1 MRMVSLPACFLLC
14 ASGDLNA
21 ERISD
26 IRNTKH
32 NLSISGPGPVRAT
45 SESEVCVF
53 CHTPHGAS
61 DIPAAPLWN
70 RALSGATYTPYTS
83 TSIDAQDTTA
93 EPGGSSKL
101 CLSCHDG
108 TLAIGAVNVANG
120 QANANISLQGTAA
133 GGTIPE
139 GSGALS
145 GFTRRIGVDLTNDH
159 PISFTY
165 DSALALADGELRD
178 PSIESHIATRASG
191 QNPKPVVPLES
202 DRLECVSCH
211 DPHIRD
217 TDISKNIKFLRLNRF
232 QEGPPGSAF
241 SGINDIVCL
250 ACHDKLGQRWADSA
264 HADPAVADETY
275 KTAPADL
282 REFPAGI
289 AVWQASCLNC
299 HDTHTVQ
306 GSRRLLREG
315 SDALGGPTQPRLG
328 GAAAIESTCYQC
340 HTNDAS
346 SVLNFSLEVPN
357 IEDDFVLARHMPIT
371 SLDQPAG
378 VEVHDISDADFS
390 EDPLFLGKGDLNNR
404 HAECTD
410 CHNPHRLQRN
420 TLFNG
425 NGSNLTGTHDHGAS
439 HSNIAS
445 GVLRGT
451 TGVEPVYGSASFH
464 DLPLSYTLK
473 RGDGGDGAS
482 NLAISPWVTREYQIC
497 LKCHSDY
504 GYDDNNLYPV
514 GDRPA
519 LGDSIGTTTP
529 GTNGLTQY
537 TNQAREFQAPVA
549 HQGFGSPG
557 DSGADFDYLSNNQRS
572 WHPVIAATGR
582 DGLQRNQGD
591 EDISSN
597 WVPPFDDEVGGQTMY
612 CSDCHGSG
620 TAPGTVVPDGGANG
634 RPWGPHGSNHNFIL
648 KGDWSADTGT
658 GRPQDLC
665 FKCHDYD
672 VYAGGDRS
680 VDSGFG
686 RGDNLHAEHF
696 ERITGNRVKC
706 MWCHVAVPHGWKNKG
721 LLVNLNDVGPEAGL
735 PPGTEVPIQTNA
747 EVYNQEPYYFN
758 AKLKVINFAQSGDW
772 RPDNCGSASSNPD
785 VGRDWMGAVC
795 QNPP

>member
-1 MRMVSLPACFLLC
+1 
-14 ASGDLNA
+14 
-21 ERISD
+21 
-26 IRNTKH
+26 
-32 NLSISGPGPVRAT
+32 
-45 SESEVCVF
+45 
-53 CHTPHGAS
+53 
-61 DIPAAPLWN
+61 
-70 RALSGATYTPYTS
+70 
-83 TSIDAQDTTA
+83 
-93 EPGGSSKL
+93 
-101 CLSCHDG
+101 
-108 TLAIGAVNVANG
+108 
-120 QANANISLQGTAA
+120 
-133 GGTIPE
+133 
-139 GSGALS
+139 
-145 GFTRRIGVDLTNDH
+145 RIGVDLTNDH